1 MSYTLALSI
10 IDSKL
15 KGIQDLKPSVTR
27 GDLFAEGR
35 LDGAE
40 AALLQ
45 LRERI
50 VRAMGPPAE

>member
-1 MSYTLALSI
+1 MSFQLTLTY
-10 IDSKL
+10 IDSR
-15 KGIQDLKPSVTR
+15 IRAIRDLTPGVTK
-27 GDLFAEGR
+27 GDLYAEGR
-35 LDGAE
+35 LEGAE